1 MLNRIN
7 AGPSSTDDARR
18 ATGSPGPISEPRSFA
33 DSRDGDADRR
43 ALIVIPA
50 LNEAEGIAT
59 VLEQVLD
66 DEDLADPLVVVADG
80 GSTDGTREVVREISR
95 RNARV
100 RLIDNPNRLQSAGVN
115 RAVDAMAGDRPWLVR
130 VDAHSEYP
138 EHYASS
144 LIDEAVRTGA
154 TSVVVSVNTIGQTH
168 FQRAVAA
175 AQNSRL
181 GTGGSLHR
189 NASSGQWVDHG
200 HHGLC
205 RLAAY
210 RAVGGYDETFS
221 HNEDAE
227 LDVRLGRQGAR
238 IWLTDR
244 VRSNYYPRRTMKAL
258 AKQYFNY
265 GRGRART
272 VLKHHTPLKM
282 RQAAPLAV
290 APAVAGLALTPIFW
304 AFALPAAAW
313 SLAAI
318 AGGAVL
324 AVSRRDP
331 VLLMSGPAAMTMH
344 LGWSAGFWTE
354 LAARAHAR
362 MRRPHA

>member
-1 MLNRIN
+1 L
-7 AGPSSTDDARR
+7 SEAR
-18 ATGSPGPISEPRSFA
+18 AFAEPR
-33 DSRDGDADRR
+33 DRDRR

-50 LNEAEGIAT
+50 LNEAEGIAS
-59 VLEQVLD
+59 VVEQMLG
-66 DEDLADPLVVVADG
+66 DEHLVDPLVVVADG
-80 GSTDGTREVVREISR
+80 GSSDGTREVVREISK
-95 RNARV
+95 RNTRV
-100 RLIDNPNRLQSAGVN
+100 RLLDNPQRLQSAGVN
-115 RAVDAMAGDRPWLVR
+115 RAVEAMAGDRPWLVR

-138 EHYASS
+138 KNYASS
-144 LIDEAVRTGA
+144 LIEEAVRTGA
-154 TSVVVSVNTIGQTH
+154 TSVVVSVNTIGQTQ

-175 AQNSRL
+175 AQNSPL
-181 GTGGSLHR
+181 GTGGSPHR

-205 RLAAY
+205 RLADY

-227 LDVRLGRQGAR
+227 LDVRLARQGAR

-244 VRSNYYPRRTMKAL
+244 VRSNYYPRRTVKAL
-258 AKQYFNY
+258 AQQYFNY

-272 VLKHHTPLKM
+272 VLKHGTPLKM

-290 APAVAGLALTPIFW
+290 APAVAALALTPIFW
-304 AFALPAAAW
+304 AFALPALAW
-313 SLAAI
+313 SLAAVS
-318 AGGAVL
+318 AGAAL
-324 AVSRRDP
+324 ALSRRDP
-331 VLLMSGPAAMTMH
+331 VLLMSGPAAMAMH

-362 MRRPHA
+362 TRRPHA